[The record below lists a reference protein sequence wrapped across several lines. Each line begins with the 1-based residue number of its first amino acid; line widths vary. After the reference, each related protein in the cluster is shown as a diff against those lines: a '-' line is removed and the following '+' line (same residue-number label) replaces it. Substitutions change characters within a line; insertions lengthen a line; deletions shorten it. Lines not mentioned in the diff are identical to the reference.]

1 MSCTKLLWMQFT
13 CLEMLWDRY
22 LNIKEL
28 TIRKNEQSRKR
39 KLPHWKILKQASMEF
54 ILALKPPRMSIYLSL
69 MTWTRKFFETWTYSP
84 EVPTPK
90 INPGIL
96 SFWSPRMSKHL
107 VGSMTWTRQFFETW
121 TYSLEVPT
129 PKISPGILSFW
140 SLKFL
145 DLL

>member
-39 KLPHWKILKQASMEF
+39 KLPHWKTLKQASMEF

-107 VGSMTWTRQFFETW
+107 IDSKYELAMSLMIMSMHPLNCYQRQSTMREKTAMV
-121 TYSLEVPT
+121 E
-129 PKISPGILSFW
+129 
-140 SLKFL
+140 
-145 DLL
+145 

>member
-28 TIRKNEQSRKR
+28 TIRKNEQGRKR
-39 KLPHWKILKQASMEF
+39 KLPHWKTLKQASMEF

-107 VGSMTWTRQFFETW
+107 IDSKYELAMSLMIMNMHPLNCYQRQSTMREKTAMV
-121 TYSLEVPT
+121 E
-129 PKISPGILSFW
+129 
-140 SLKFL
+140 
-145 DLL
+145 